1 MCEDYGLCRAIN
13 LNLTSNTNP
22 SFFLFL
28 FVLYDC
34 LDEVDKIDRDSIA
47 DT

>member
-22 SFFLFL
+22 SFFFMFL

-34 LDEVDKIDRDSIA
+34 LDDDKIDRDSID

>member
-1 MCEDYGLCRAIN
+1 MREDYGLYRARN
-13 LNLTSNTNP
+13 LNLTSNTDP

-47 DT
+47 DM